1 VAAPPAWLGSGTSLP
16 RAIVGV
22 LEEVGIDTVFGNPG
36 GNVLPIFD
44 ALYDHQA
51 MIRTVLVRDESMA
64 TVMAQV
70 YGRLTGKPGVVIAQ
84 AAFLAAR
91 LGVLEAQ
98 LSCTPMVLITESTD
112 GGLLSHHAYQAGTGD
127 YGAWDARQ
135 TFAGHVKAVFVPRT
149 PHQAVQDLQLALKH
163 AVSGQ
168 PGPTVLLLHSEVV
181 KGQVS
186 AETTPRIYATAAY
199 LPVPTAAA
207 PVQLRL
213 AADLLRLAVRPI
225 ILAGGGVRTA
235 GAAQQLRELAEL
247 LEIPVATTAAG
258 KSAMPETHPLAMG
271 PIGRNGTPAA
281 NVLLAGSD
289 VVLVVG
295 SRLAPADTANE
306 SPRLL
311 DPAHQRIIQ
320 IDVEPRNTS
329 WTFPSEV
336 ALIGDARVVLS
347 QLRESLEGTTTH
359 DGLRRGRAARDEYG
373 LFDSLEATSERKPI
387 MPHRLVH
394 DLQLAATGDV
404 IIAADAGDSRVFM
417 SRYFQTTGNQVF
429 LQPVGVFGM
438 GYAMP
443 AAMAARLCHPDRAAV
458 AVIGDGAF
466 SIASSCLFTAVEER
480 IAVCVVVVNNSAFGM
495 TRNGQGNQPIASE
508 LGQFDYAAIASAA
521 SWHAVRVEDPAA
533 LRPALER
540 ALTIPGPALV
550 DVVTDWRVTS
560 EPSLTVAPVFER
572 R

>member
-1 VAAPPAWLGSGTSLP
+1 
-16 RAIVGV
+16 VGV
-22 LEEVGIDTVFGNPG
+22 LEEAGIDIVFGNPG

-44 ALYDHQA
+44 ALYDHRST
-51 MIRTVLVRDESMA
+51 IRTVLARDESMA

-98 LSCTPMVLITESTD
+98 ISCTPMVLITESTD

-149 PHQAVQDLQLALKH
+149 PHQAVQELQLALKH
-163 AVSGQ
+163 ALAGQ
-168 PGPTVLLLHSEVV
+168 PGPTALLLHSEVV
-181 KGQVS
+181 KGQVT
-186 AETTPRIYATAAY
+186 AEATPRLYATAAY
-199 LPVPTAAA
+199 LPPPAGAA
-207 PVQLRL
+207 PDQLRR
-213 AADLLRLAVRPI
+213 AADLLTAAVRPI

-235 GAAQQLRELAEL
+235 GAATELRELAER
-247 LEIPVATTAAG
+247 LELPVASTAAG
-258 KSAMPETHPLAMG
+258 KSAIPETHPLAVG

-281 NVLLAGSD
+281 NALLAESD

-306 SPRLL
+306 TQRLL
-311 DPAHQRIIQ
+311 DPTRQRIIQ
-320 IDVEPRNTS
+320 IDVDPRNAS
-329 WTFPSEV
+329 WTFPTDV
-336 ALIGDARVVLS
+336 TLVGDARVVLA
-347 QLRESLEGTTTH
+347 QLRAAVEGASPH
-359 DGLRRGRAARDEYG
+359 DGLGRVRTARDAHG
-373 LFDSLEATSERKPI
+373 FFEAPEAISQRQPI
-387 MPHRLVH
+387 VPLRIVK
-394 DLQLAATGDV
+394 DLQKSLAPNAIV
-404 IIAADAGDSRVFM
+404 AADAGDSRVLM
-417 SRYFQTTGNQVF
+417 SRYFQTTGDQVF

-438 GYAMP
+438 GYAVP
-443 AAMAARLCHPDRAAV
+443 AAMAASLCHPDRAAV

-466 SIASSCLFTAVEER
+466 GIASSCLFSAVEER
-480 IAVCVVVVNNSAFGM
+480 IDVCVLVVNNSAFGM
-495 TRNGQGNQPIASE
+495 TRNGQADRPIASE

-521 SWHAVRVEDPAA
+521 GWTAARVEDPDA

-540 ALTIPGPALV
+540 ALASPGSRLV
-550 DVVTDWRVTS
+550 DVVTEWRFTS
-560 EPSLTVAPVFER
+560 EPSIAVASVFER

>member
-1 VAAPPAWLGSGTSLP
+1 
-16 RAIVGV
+16 VGV

-44 ALYDHQA
+44 ALYDHQST
-51 MIRTVLVRDESMA
+51 IRTVLVRDESMA

-70 YGRLTGKPGVVIAQ
+70 FGRLTGKPGVVIAQ

-135 TFAGHVKAVFVPRT
+135 TFAGHVKEVFVPRA
-149 PHQAVQDLQLALKH
+149 PDQAVQDLQLALKH

-181 KGQVS
+181 KGQV
-186 AETTPRIYATAAY
+186 TPQTSPRLYATAAY
-199 LPVPTAAA
+199 LPEPTGAASS
-207 PVQLRL
+207 QLRL
-213 AADLLRLAVRPI
+213 AAELLRLAARPMI
-225 ILAGGGVRTA
+225 VAGGGVRTA
-235 GAAQQLRELAEL
+235 RAEEQLCELAEA
-247 LEIPVATTAAG
+247 LELPVATTAAG
-258 KSAMPETHPLAMG
+258 KSALPETHPLAAG

-281 NVLLAGSD
+281 NMLLAGSD

-311 DPAHQRIIQ
+311 DPTHQRIIQ
-320 IDVEPRNTS
+320 VDAEPRNAG
-329 WTFPSEV
+329 WTFPSDI
-336 ALIGDARVVLS
+336 ALIGDAGVVLS
-347 QLRESLEGTTTH
+347 QLRERLDGVSTH
-359 DGLRRGRAARDEYG
+359 AGLRRVRAARDEQGY
-373 LFDSLEATSERKPI
+373 FDSLEATSERKPI
-387 MPHRLVH
+387 MPHRLVR
-394 DLQLAATGDV
+394 DLQLAITGDA

-417 SRYFQTTGNQVF
+417 SRYFQTTGRQVF

-438 GYAMP
+438 GYAVP
-443 AAMAARLCHPDRAAV
+443 AAMAARLCHPDRASV

-466 SIASSCLFTAVEER
+466 SIASSCLFTAVEEK
-480 IAVCVVVVNNSAFGM
+480 ISVCVVVVNNSAFGM
-495 TRNGQGNQPIASE
+495 TRNGQADRPIASE
-508 LGQFDYAAIASAA
+508 LGQFDYAAVASAA
-521 SWHAVRVEDPAA
+521 GWHAVRVEDPAA
-533 LRPALER
+533 LRPALDR
-540 ALTIPGPALV
+540 ALTVPGPALV
-550 DVVTDWRVTS
+550 DAVTDWRVTS
-560 EPSLTVAPVFER
+560 EPSMAVAPVFER